1 MCSMYNLTSF
11 FGALRTFKNQNGPRN
26 LKKIE
31 QVVFMILNMEK
42 KKKKINFENWGH
54 GGHFKFFFK
63 ILKLL

>member
-1 MCSMYNLTSF
+1 MYNLTSF

-42 KKKKINFENWGH
+42 KKKKL
-54 GGHFKFFFK
+54 
-63 ILKLL
+63 ILKIEVMAAILNFFSKF